1 MSNIALPFSL
11 ALYCSCILN
20 SANLASTLA
29 NSSGLI
35 SRSAGF
41 FGLYEGIRILARYK
55 HENYQWKETCENL
68 PRPDAV
74 FATLMPT
81 AFTGIGAVLEQ
92 SVARMAIPTDT
103 LARGFISAFR
113 PRQGN
118 G

>member
-1 MSNIALPFSL
+1 VLLFSL

-29 NSSGLI
+29 NSSGSI
-35 SRSAGF
+35 SRLAAF
-41 FGLYEGIRILARYK
+41 LGLYEGIRILARYK
-55 HENYQWKETCENL
+55 HENYQREETCENL

-74 FATLMPT
+74 FAPLMPT
-81 AFTGIGAVLEQ
+81 AFAGLGAILEQ

-113 PRQGN
+113 SRQGY